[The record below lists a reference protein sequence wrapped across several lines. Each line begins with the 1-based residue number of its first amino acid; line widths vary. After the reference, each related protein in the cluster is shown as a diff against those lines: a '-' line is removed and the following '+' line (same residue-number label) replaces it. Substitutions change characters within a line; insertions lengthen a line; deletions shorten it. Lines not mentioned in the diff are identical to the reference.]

1 MYKLPVWQTI
11 KDAYGFTFS
20 QWRAVLKY
28 ASPLIIVCVVGIV
41 GVADLFA
48 RPGQFSGLTAIAAV
62 VIYLVGVALAV
73 GFAIAM
79 HRHYLI
85 GPDSRGFLVTL
96 SWGSRQW
103 RFLGWAIAVGIGAG
117 LLSILFSLP
126 AFLLIVPGQN
136 QFFDPFTSGASL
148 WTVQLIWALFG
159 VGVWFVVILIM
170 AGALIRFPLYA
181 IDATQETIDRVAD
194 LVRNNRRRVGLIFLL
209 GDAIPFMAF
218 DLILTWTAIEA
229 GAIEFS
235 PDTAAQARMETVSL
249 VTTSL
254 QLASGLFWLAVTA
267 VMLSMIYKQLSE
279 NVTLPEKPSVPPPP
293 PNADE

>member
-1 MYKLPVWQTI
+1 MYKLPVWQTV

-20 QWRAVLKY
+20 QWRAILKY
-28 ASPLIIVCVVGIV
+28 ALPLIIVCVVGIV
-41 GVADLFA
+41 GVADVFA
-48 RPGQFSGLTAIAAV
+48 QPGHFSGLTFVAAI

-85 GPDSRGFLVTL
+85 GADSRGFLVTL

-103 RFLGWAIAVGIGAG
+103 RFLGWAIAVGIGGG
-117 LLSILFSLP
+117 LLSLLFTLP
-126 AFLLIVPGQN
+126 VFRLVAPGLN
-136 QFFDPFTSGASL
+136 QFFDPFASGASL
-148 WTVQLIWALFG
+148 WTLQLIWALLS
-159 VGVWFVVILIM
+159 VGAWFVVVLIM

-194 LVRNNRRRVGLIFLL
+194 LVRNNRRRVGLIFLF

-218 DLILTWTAIEA
+218 DLIIAWIAIEA
-229 GAIEFS
+229 GAPEFS
-235 PDTAAQARMETVSL
+235 PGAAAQAQMETVSL

-254 QLASGLFWLAVTA
+254 HLASGLFWLAVTA

-279 NVTLPEKPSVPPPP
+279 NVTLPDNPAAAPPDPT
-293 PNADE
+293 